1 MWTGSM
7 PMKPLWGRSMR
18 FSRRKDILLPGRKT
32 DELQLAKR
40 KPRPVIDISYVEL
53 PERVTHRI
61 NLSSILGTISFFSML
76 FAPAAVEGESYIL
89 ALALVA
95 ACGICAHLAIR
106 EEGKRR

>member
-1 MWTGSM
+1 M
-7 PMKPLWGRSMR
+7 
-18 FSRRKDILLPGRKT
+18 
-32 DELQLAKR
+32 
-40 KPRPVIDISYVEL
+40 IDISYVEL

>member
-1 MWTGSM
+1 
-7 PMKPLWGRSMR
+7 MKPLWGRAMR
-18 FSRRKDILLPGRKT
+18 FSRRKDILLPGRRT
-32 DELQLAKR
+32 ADLQVVKR

-53 PERVTHRI
+53 PDRVTHRI

-95 ACGICAHLAIR
+95 ACWLCARLAIR